1 MRPLGSILV
10 VTLATFVSIHLCAF
24 GLYESTVF
32 FEYMIFVVAILFF
45 KRKIPFNLF
54 SVDFLFYGGGCSVIT
69 LCIII
74 LVSLSVGY
82 NDPIAERVPSV
93 FSLVFSSLQ
102 QFFISTSYCAGSEG
116 ISSTE
121 ATTLVAL
128 STTAPA
134 MGPGCSTDWCL
145 KFFQSPPNLLKSKTH
160 RSMVYVGIMG
170 GAYLG
175 FLLGRAATKGK

>member
-10 VTLATFVSIHLCAF
+10 ATLATFVTIHLCTF
-24 GLYESTVF
+24 GLYKSTVF

-54 SVDFLFYGGGCSVIT
+54 SVDFLFYGGGCSIIT
-69 LCIII
+69 ICIII
-74 LVSLSVGY
+74 LISLGVGY
-82 NDPIAERVPSV
+82 NDTIAERVPSV
-93 FSLVFSSLQ
+93 FSLVFSALQ

-116 ISSTE
+116 GISSTE

-128 STTAPA
+128 STTITAL
-134 MGPGCSTDWCL
+134 GSGCSTDWCV
-145 KFFQSPPNLLKSKTH
+145 KFFQSPPNLLKPKTH
-160 RSMVYVGIMG
+160 KSVVLVGIMG

-175 FLLGRAATKGK
+175 FLLGKAATK

>member
-93 FSLVFSSLQ
+93 FSLVFSALQ
-102 QFFISTSYCAGSEG
+102 QLFISTSYCAGSEEMG
-116 ISSTE
+116 TAE
-121 ATTLVAL
+121 AATLVAL
-128 STTAPA
+128 STTATA
-134 MGPGCSTDWCL
+134 MGIGCSTDWCL
-145 KFFQSPPNLLKSKTH
+145 KFFQSSPNLLKPKTH
-160 RSMVYVGIMG
+160 RSVV
-170 GAYLG
+170 YLG